1 MPCWVVREAHRGIA
15 LSQSVRP
22 APHLAPLVPLAPLA
36 LLHDRSTTASLSA
49 QLQLL
54 PIHCAHVLL
63 LLLDAVGLPLGRR
76 VPKPAQHVS
85 QRRIPFLALE

>member
-22 APHLAPLVPLAPLA
+22 APHLAPLA

-49 QLQLL
+49 QWQLL